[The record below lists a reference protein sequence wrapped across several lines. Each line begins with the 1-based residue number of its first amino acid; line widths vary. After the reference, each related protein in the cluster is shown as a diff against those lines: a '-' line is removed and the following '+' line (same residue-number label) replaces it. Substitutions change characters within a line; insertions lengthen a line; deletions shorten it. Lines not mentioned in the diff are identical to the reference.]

1 MIWYA
6 SCVQRGR
13 GGKGIF
19 LRRRHL
25 FYASV
30 CVWEN
35 AAGEEE
41 EEGKGG
47 ENHAFLFRM
56 RRSEGRALFF
66 FKDLGPSLPPPPPLK
81 KRRRRSAAVWHWS
94 RVGKG
99 IMVYMFAAEAL
110 RGQMTRTYAGG
121 GANTHTHVLNGVG
134 KPPHFNI
141 PKKISFLH
149 R

>member
-1 MIWYA
+1 M
-6 SCVQRGR
+6 
-13 GGKGIF
+13 
-19 LRRRHL
+19 
-25 FYASV
+25 

-41 EEGKGG
+41 EEGEGG

-56 RRSEGRALFF
+56 RGSEGRALFF

-94 RVGKG
+94 SRVGKG
-99 IMVYMFAAEAL
+99 IIVHDMFAAEEL

-121 GANTHTHVLNGVG
+121 GDTHAR
-134 KPPHFNI
+134 
-141 PKKISFLH
+141 S
-149 R
+149 